1 MVSVMLIKKLPLLML
16 MLLVVCKV
24 TLEKPIRLSST
35 AIWVFVQLHCSAE
48 EEKQT
53 TKLSEAASKALS
65 EGIGIAQMLI

>member
-35 AIWVFVQLHCSAE
+35 AIWVFVQLHGSAQ

-53 TKLSEAASKALS
+53 TKLSEATSKALS
-65 EGIGIAQMLI
+65 EGIGIAEILI

>member
-1 MVSVMLIKKLPLLML
+1 MMIKKLLVFSWILLL
-16 MLLVVCKV
+16 LLVVWKV

-35 AIWVFVQLHCSAE
+35 AIWVFVQLHRSAE

-53 TKLSEAASKALS
+53 TKLSEATSKALS